1 MFSIACH
8 PELLHRYV
16 KPSIV
21 LPSSHHI
28 AKLFASGSLFA
39 HVISCT
45 YCLSTG
51 SFPPHCLR

>member
-1 MFSIACH
+1 M
-8 PELLHRYV
+8 PE
-16 KPSIV
+16 KEIV
-21 LPSSHHI
+21 LSFAGNPNSPLFFPLHI
-28 AKLFASGSLFA
+28 HLDTTLFCASLFA